1 MIDKGTRSSEVAPL
15 ARASQ
20 NTHMQNDKII
30 LEGMTFYGH
39 HGATKEEQQLGQRFI
54 VDVELE
60 TSLVVSGQSDQLSDT
75 IDYGAVFQCVRR
87 IINGPSMNLLEA
99 LAENIAHTIL
109 ETFPAEGVHVRVKKP
124 EVPIKDSI
132 LEYAAVEIFRSR
144 EEK

>member
-1 MIDKGTRSSEVAPL
+1 
-15 ARASQ
+15 
-20 NTHMQNDKII
+20 
-30 LEGMTFYGH
+30 
-39 HGATKEEQQLGQRFI
+39 
-54 VDVELE
+54 
-60 TSLVVSGQSDQLSDT
+60 
-75 IDYGAVFQCVRR
+75 
-87 IINGPSMNLLEA
+87 MNLLEA